1 MDKEIKKLFLE
12 SFHIKNDAK
21 LIPFSGYNMPINY
34 KNGIIKEHLATRSD
48 CGIFDVSHMLQINII
63 ANEQTTKKLENIIP
77 LDLYNLKIGKS
88 AYSFILNDNGGI
100 IDDLIISKIINN
112 KDQIL
117 YYIVL
122 NASRRFVD
130 LKVLSETLGTTNL
143 INTRNN
149 YSLIAV
155 QGPRSREL
163 LSNIFPE
170 IMKLSFMEIKNLIYD
185 NFEILI
191 SCSGYTGE
199 DGFELSIPNNIVTQL
214 VKKILSSNEAFLCG
228 LGSRD
233 TLRLEAGLC
242 LYGNEL
248 NENINPKEASL
259 LWTIPKLRKNKM
271 NFKG

>member
-112 KDQIL
+112 KDVSMANADQVKEQTGFSIGGVSPIGHIEKINIL
-117 YYIVL
+117 VDKSLSRFENIYAAAGHPHSIFKITYKQLL
-122 NASRRFVD
+122 N
-130 LKVLSETLGTTNL
+130 LT
-143 INTRNN
+143 
-149 YSLIAV
+149 
-155 QGPRSREL
+155 
-163 LSNIFPE
+163 
-170 IMKLSFMEIKNLIYD
+170 
-185 NFEILI
+185 
-191 SCSGYTGE
+191 
-199 DGFELSIPNNIVTQL
+199 DGKEENIV
-214 VKKILSSNEAFLCG
+214 
-228 LGSRD
+228 
-233 TLRLEAGLC
+233 
-242 LYGNEL
+242 
-248 NENINPKEASL
+248 
-259 LWTIPKLRKNKM
+259 
-271 NFKG
+271 